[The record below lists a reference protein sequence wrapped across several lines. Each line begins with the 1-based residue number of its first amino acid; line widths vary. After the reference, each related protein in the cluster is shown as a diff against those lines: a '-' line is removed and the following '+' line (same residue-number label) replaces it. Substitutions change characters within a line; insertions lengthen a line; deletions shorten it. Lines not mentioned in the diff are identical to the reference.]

1 MASESRRHTKM
12 IDGTCLA
19 VVTHADLAPD
29 VIAQDGIAIAM
40 PAWLGGHTETAAVL
54 QPAAL
59 TAGVRGAIAQEG
71 HAAPPGEAGREIAD
85 FGRDLWVKLWL
96 PRPPRDKG
104 GRTSLAG
111 PVEPMLASVA
121 PPSNPT
127 CVACRLPGV

>member
-1 MASESRRHTKM
+1 MASQPGWHTELV
-12 IDGTCLA
+12 DGTGFA
-19 VVTHADLAPD
+19 VVTYANLTPD
-29 VIAQDGIAIAM
+29 VVPKMRITITM
-40 PAWLGGHTETAAVL
+40 PAWLGGHAEPAAVL

-59 TAGVRGAIAQEG
+59 AAWIRATTAEDG

-111 PVEPMLASVA
+111 PTPAAACSSFVFSPVPPGGAS
-121 PPSNPT
+121 
-127 CVACRLPGV
+127 